1 MEDDTQQL
9 NVLNNDLGGDTVID
23 NKYIKYIY
31 AYIHTYIHIYTYVNT
46 HTSVCQYD
54 GTNK

>member
-31 AYIHTYIHIYTYVNT
+31 AYIHTYIHIY
-46 HTSVCQYD
+46 
-54 GTNK
+54 